1 MEYLYIFVTE
11 LFLPVSLRVSPPLR
25 QSLHWPA
32 ANCSPTALS
41 TSSSGPWR
49 CGREQEQGR
58 ERVMTRAELWT
69 LTTFP
74 SGPISLRDKN
84 VWQRANAKHREMEGM
99 NDKKTD
105 RQKDRQSR
113 ERSSTF
119 ISHEWPC
126 CGHVAFRNPA
136 QAVRHCGR
144 ECPLF
149 CDHRFFHLSLY
160 YINSDNVSQEVC
172 VCVSS
177 HFNLIES
184 SLCFFNYLSRPP

>member
-1 MEYLYIFVTE
+1 MEYLYLFVTE
-11 LFLPVSLRVSPPLR
+11 LFLSVSLRVSPPLR

-58 ERVMTRAELWT
+58 ERERVMTRAELWT

-84 VWQRANAKHREMEGM
+84 VWQRANAKQQEMEGT

-119 ISHEWPC
+119 ISHDPV
-126 CGHVAFRNPA
+126 VAMWLSETQTKQSGIVGESVHSFVTTNS
-136 QAVRHCGR
+136 
-144 ECPLF
+144 L
-149 CDHRFFHLSLY
+149 LSLY

-172 VCVSS
+172 VCACPHTLTS
-177 HFNLIES
+177 
-184 SLCFFNYLSRPP
+184 